1 MDYLWTASLVIL
13 GLFLAALL
21 IAKSLGGGG

>member
-1 MDYLWTASLVIL
+1 MDYLWTASLVIF
-13 GLFLAALL
+13 GLFVAILV